1 MIRERE
7 QASVGGFYEMIEIE
21 KRLLTGR
28 RILIPPAR
36 PEANPLLHILKRRG
50 AETIEF
56 PSLKPVPPSDFGSMD
71 QAIEQ
76 INDYDWIVFSGSN
89 SVVNFLKR
97 FEALSCDISSL
108 DGPRIAAIGHG
119 AVSALKKEGV
129 GVQYVPGV
137 HTAEGVTADLGE
149 VSGSLFLLVRV
160 EGASRNLPQKLQD
173 LGARVIEVVGY
184 RMLVDAT
191 EEMAGIAF
199 GQRLD
204 ALALANPSAVRF
216 LLKGAEQAGLNLVNA
231 LDGVTIAAV
240 GPATAKEA
248 KQQGITP
255 DIVSEGH
262 IADLANSLTHF
273 FADH

>member
-1 MIRERE
+1 
-7 QASVGGFYEMIEIE
+7 MIEIE

-36 PEANPLLHILKRRG
+36 PDANPLLHILKRHG

-56 PSLKPVPPSDFGSMD
+56 PSLKPVPPSDFGFMD

-129 GVQYVPGV
+129 GVQYVPRV

-160 EGASRNLPQKLQD
+160 EGASRNLPQKLRD
-173 LGARVIEVVGY
+173 LGARVIEVAGY

-191 EEMAGIAF
+191 EETAGIAF

-216 LLKGAEQAGLNLVNA
+216 LLKRRYVWKTSLVPLSPQKFSIGISKLNEFLVCST
-231 LDGVTIAAV
+231 LIRMKFLGH
-240 GPATAKEA
+240 PAIQSDDA
-248 KQQGITP
+248 TP
-255 DIVSEGH
+255 AH
-262 IADLANSLTHF
+262 
-273 FADH
+273 

>member
-1 MIRERE
+1 
-7 QASVGGFYEMIEIE
+7 MIEIE

-36 PEANPLLHILKRRG
+36 PDANPLLHILKRHG

-56 PSLKPVPPSDFGSMD
+56 PSLKPVPPSDFGFMD

-129 GVQYVPGV
+129 GVQYVPRV

-160 EGASRNLPQKLQD
+160 EGASRNLPQKLRD
-173 LGARVIEVVGY
+173 LGGAGNRGGW
-184 RMLVDAT
+184 LQDAC
-191 EEMAGIAF
+191 
-199 GQRLD
+199 
-204 ALALANPSAVRF
+204 
-216 LLKGAEQAGLNLVNA
+216 
-231 LDGVTIAAV
+231 
-240 GPATAKEA
+240 
-248 KQQGITP
+248 
-255 DIVSEGH
+255 
-262 IADLANSLTHF
+262 
-273 FADH
+273 